1 MASQS
6 LGGSAES
13 TTEEPKWPFIWKSEF
28 QVSGNNG
35 GSGGAPKVAVNHLG
49 QAIVAWQDGSSVKGH
64 AIDAFGNPTGA
75 DFTVASLNTTA
86 TLDIDIGPLAN
97 GDFVVVHEF
106 QFSATD
112 MDVRYA
118 RISAAG
124 VPINSGAVA
133 TEGSGVQ
140 EYDPQVTQATISDN
154 NNDNDFAVVYAR
166 SAAGPANDIIMRQI
180 TGAGSI
186 KSTTTV
192 ATGGATALVQPDVTV
207 TDNGSSAAV
216 IWRNTGSNI
225 AQVSELR
232 TFDLGATWSADPFV
246 PLFSS
251 QTGVLQAPSI
261 ARVKLDP
268 ARSNVSYAT
277 LAGFLAGN
285 ALDAV
290 YTTGDDVRAN
300 YPALSFSGFTPT
312 ALRTV
317 GLADNRAS

>member
-1 MASQS
+1 MA
-6 LGGSAES
+6 
-13 TTEEPKWPFIWKSEF
+13 FIWKSEF

-75 DFTVASLNTTA
+75 DFTIASLNTTA
-86 TLDIDIGPLAN
+86 TLDIDIAPLAN

-118 RISAAG
+118 RITATGTPVS
-124 VPINSGAVA
+124 SGAVA
-133 TEGSGVQ
+133 NEGTVSGVTVQ
-140 EYDPQVTQATISDN
+140 EYDPQVTQASISDS
-154 NNDNDFAVVYAR
+154 DNDFAVVYAR

-192 ATGGATALVQPDVTV
+192 ATGGATALVQPDVAFTN
-207 TDNGSSAAV
+207 NGSSAAV

-225 AQVSELR
+225 AQVSELQ
-232 TFDLGATWSADPFV
+232 TSDLGAAWSADLGV

-268 ARSNVSYAT
+268 AGSNVSYAT

-285 ALDAV
+285 AIDAV
-290 YTTGDDVRAN
+290 YTSSEDVRAN
-300 YPALSFSGFTPT
+300 YPATSFSGFTPT
-312 ALRTV
+312 A
-317 GLADNRAS
+317 

>member
-1 MASQS
+1 MA
-6 LGGSAES
+6 
-13 TTEEPKWPFIWKSEF
+13 FIWKSEF

-35 GSGGAPKVAVNHLG
+35 GSGGTPKVAVNHLG
-49 QAIVAWQDGSSVKGH
+49 QAIVAWQDGSSAKGH

-75 DFTVASLNTTA
+75 DFTIAGLNTTA
-86 TLDIDIGPLAN
+86 TLDIDIAPLAN

-118 RISAAG
+118 RNHCYRHAG
-124 VPINSGAVA
+124 LLRRRCERGHGL
-133 TEGSGVQ
+133 GSDRAGIRPAG
-140 EYDPQVTQATISDN
+140 DPGQHLGQRERLR
-154 NNDNDFAVVYAR
+154 VVYAR

-192 ATGGATALVQPDVTV
+192 ATGGATVLVQPDVTI

-225 AQVSELR
+225 AQVSEPQ
-232 TFDLGATWSADPFV
+232 TSDLGAAWSAELGV

-268 ARSNVSYAT
+268 AGSNVSYAT
-277 LAGFLAGN
+277 LAGFL
-285 ALDAV
+285 
-290 YTTGDDVRAN
+290 
-300 YPALSFSGFTPT
+300 
-312 ALRTV
+312 
-317 GLADNRAS
+317 

>member
-1 MASQS
+1 MA
-6 LGGSAES
+6 
-13 TTEEPKWPFIWKSEF
+13 FIWKSEF

-49 QAIVAWQDGSSVKGH
+49 QAIVVWQDGSSVKGH

-75 DFTVASLNTTA
+75 DFTVAGLNTTA
-86 TLDIDIGPLAN
+86 TLDIDIAPLAN

-124 VPINSGAVA
+124 VPVNSGAVA
-133 TEGSGVQ
+133 AEGSGVQ
-140 EYDPQVTQATISDN
+140 EYDPQVTQASISDN
-154 NNDNDFAVVYAR
+154 ENDFAVVYAR

-180 TGAGSI
+180 TGAGST

-192 ATGGATALVQPDVTV
+192 ATGGAAALVQPDVTV

-232 TFDLGATWSADPFV
+232 TFNLGATWSPIHSCRCSALRPA
-246 PLFSS
+246 SS
-251 QTGVLQAPSI
+251 KRRPSH
-261 ARVKLDP
+261 
-268 ARSNVSYAT
+268 
-277 LAGFLAGN
+277 
-285 ALDAV
+285 
-290 YTTGDDVRAN
+290 
-300 YPALSFSGFTPT
+300 ALS
-312 ALRTV
+312 
-317 GLADNRAS
+317 